1 MPQRGL
7 GCSVSLTGE
16 SASTCGRGTG
26 LDESD
31 SMRATT
37 GTAPNRAIVPRA
49 ESENRPTASNFAL
62 SASRL
67 IDAILPEISIP
78 SQVYMFVNFFV
89 KRCLGLITFGNY
101 APRCRQALGKN
112 VPLVA
117 TGCYW
122 LPGWLPGWLPI
133 VPNHQLLII
142 RKIPATGLDGAIQS
156 PDPFLLGS

>member
-117 TGCYW
+117 RLVTR
-122 LPGWLPGWLPI
+122 LVTRL
-133 VPNHQLLII
+133 VI
-142 RKIPATGLDGAIQS
+142 RLVTNRSQS
-156 PDPFLLGS
+156 PTSYNSKDPSNRIGWRDPVT